1 MPTLIVASTSPGAG
15 KTAITAALAAWLL
28 KSGRQVAVARAW
40 SADPAGDKDA
50 AAFKLLLKDAIQVA
64 PQAVSGNPAT
74 AQIRQFASRL
84 KAASKDTAV
93 AIVEGGSGDTAHTVA
108 LAEATDGLVIL
119 VARITDRIVPAA
131 QAYGTRLAGV
141 IVNSL
146 PRYQVHALEAEV
158 VPALKQ
164 AGVPYLG
171 AIPEDRRLI
180 APSIGLVAEHLGAEF
195 ALLPEESARLLDNFL
210 IGGLVLDWGP
220 TYFGSQE
227 NTGVI
232 VRGDRPDVQLAALQT
247 DTTRALVLTKGVSPI
262 EYVYYEAQ
270 QREIPVVV
278 SPYDTHETAS
288 KLESLLPKIRFD
300 HPDKLSRA
308 VELVGSRLDLKIIE
322 RAIAQP
328 VTR

>member
-1 MPTLIVASTSPGAG
+1 MPTLIIASTSPGAG
-15 KTAITAALAAWLL
+15 KTAVTAGLAAWLG
-28 KSGRQVAVARAW
+28 KSGRKVAVARAW

-50 AAFKLLLKDAIQVA
+50 AAFRSLLKDAVQVA
-64 PQAVSGNPAT
+64 PEAVSGSPAA
-74 AQIRQFASRL
+74 AQTRQFAARL
-84 KAASKDTAV
+84 KAAAQGATVAV
-93 AIVEGGSGDTAHTVA
+93 IEGGSGDAAPSLA
-108 LAEATDGLVIL
+108 LAEAADGLVVL
-119 VARITDRIVPAA
+119 VARMTDSIVPVA

-141 IVNSL
+141 IVNNV
-146 PRYQVHALEAEV
+146 PRYRTHALETEV
-158 VPALKQ
+158 IPALRQ

-195 ALLPEESARLLDNFL
+195 ALLPEESARLVDNFL

-232 VRGDRPDVQLAALQT
+232 VRGDRPDVQIAALQT
-247 DTTRALVLTKGVSPI
+247 DTTRAMVLTKGVSPI
-262 EYVYYEAQ
+262 EYVYYEAR

-288 KLESLLPKIRFD
+288 RLESLLPKIRFD
-300 HPDKLSRA
+300 HPDKLARA
-308 VELVGSRLDLKIIE
+308 VELVESRLDLKMIE
-322 RAIAQP
+322 RAVAQP